1 MQVNLAATALT
12 ALGVSP
18 GSPQAES
25 LTDVA
30 SLAGT
35 EAAATGAPNR
45 EEQKL
50 DSALASSLSALF
62 TQVAAIASQAKE
74 AATTDPN
81 VPDTEAAKNPSVTTP
96 KTKSDLASVAT
107 TPAGIP
113 AIKEK
118 QPLETSVRE
127 ASTVPPSNGE
137 APDSPLLFS
146 KTEALTT
153 IAERFAQEVASRL
166 ANTSSREKA
175 SNERAPSKTEAAEN
189 LPPALKRLLERVPTE
204 VRQLITTLRQ
214 ISHRMLRDGTS
225 FSDVA
230 AAFRAALKSTVRYAH
245 SSEMATQVRSRSDV
259 ASAVTEAA
267 TPAWSATEVA
277 ANDVA
282 HTFSKRGD
290 RVHPTS
296 PSAIEDLATTAAA
309 ADAEAAPP
317 PTAVR
322 SALREILPPI
332 TDVRTL
338 HFSEISQARLTKPI
352 GDPGDG
358 DETKAAP
365 KTTAADVHAAPFAV
379 RDLPSGSYPD
389 TVAKASTEARFA
401 EVASKLF
408 EQASELAAQGGR
420 RTLAVRLDPPELG
433 TVDITIHSRGAKVEA
448 QIVASSP
455 EVRFA
460 VEGNRQALT
469 EALARHGLELSSL
482 SVGSERSGGG
492 AHRYTEAAFQPP
504 AYRFAPEAALTE
516 AVSRSAVRWA
526 WQVGALDYII

>member
-1 MQVNLAATALT
+1 
-12 ALGVSP
+12 
-18 GSPQAES
+18 

-175 SNERAPSKTEAAEN
+175 SSERAPSKTEAAEN
-189 LPPALKRLLERVPTE
+189 LPPALERLLERVPSE

-245 SSEMATQVRSRSDV
+245 SSEMATQLRSRPDV

-282 HTFSKRGD
+282 HTFNKRGD
-290 RVHPTS
+290 RVPPTS
-296 PSAIEDLATTAAA
+296 PSAIGDLATTAA

-317 PTAVR
+317 LTTVR

-338 HFSEISQARLTKPI
+338 HFREISQARLTKPI

-358 DETKAAP
+358 DAIKAAP
-365 KTTAADVHAAPFAV
+365 KTTAADAHAAPFAV

-516 AVSRSAVRWA
+516 AVSRSAARWA